1 MGRVRVGMRLSLAL
15 EDGRGGG
22 SGLRSRSGLAKLIDD
37 ERSSDMTITCKD
49 RVFKVHKNILSAQS
63 SVISRLLTSGPGS
76 VTSDSYNVTD
86 DEAESETRKA
96 SVISD
101 AYVVT
106 DDETEP
112 EVKDTAG
119 IRVSNNSSGVSIDTL
134 GSSSSGY
141 GAEGTGKQNLEM
153 LDMEQGVVMEFLD
166 FLYTGHYGLIDH
178 GTVESLLSLSNAYQV
193 GTYNMIYKNIF
204 NISKNIFYLTG

>member
-1 MGRVRVGMRLSLAL
+1 M
-15 EDGRGGG
+15 
-22 SGLRSRSGLAKLIDD
+22 RSRSGLAKLIDD

-119 IRVSNNSSGVSIDTL
+119 ICVSNNSSGVSIDTL
-134 GSSSSGY
+134 GSSSSSSGGY
-141 GAEGTGKQNLEM
+141 RAEGTGKQNLEM

-193 GTYNMIYKNIF
+193 GT
-204 NISKNIFYLTG
+204 

>member
-106 DDETEP
+106 DDETET

-119 IRVSNNSSGVSIDTL
+119 IRVSNNSSGVSTDTL
-134 GSSSSGY
+134 GSSSSGGY
-141 GAEGTGKQNLEM
+141 RAEGTGKQNLEM

-193 GTYNMIYKNIF
+193 GT
-204 NISKNIFYLTG
+204 

>member
-1 MGRVRVGMRLSLAL
+1 MRLSLAL

-119 IRVSNNSSGVSIDTL
+119 ICVSNNSSGVSIDTL
-134 GSSSSGY
+134 GSSSSGGY
-141 GAEGTGKQNLEM
+141 RAEGTGKQNLEM

-193 GTYNMIYKNIF
+193 GT
-204 NISKNIFYLTG
+204 